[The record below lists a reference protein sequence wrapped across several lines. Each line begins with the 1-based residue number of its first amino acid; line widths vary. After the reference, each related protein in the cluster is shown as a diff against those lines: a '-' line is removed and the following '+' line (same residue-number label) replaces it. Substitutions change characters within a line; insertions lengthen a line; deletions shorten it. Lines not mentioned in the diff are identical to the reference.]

1 MAIPDY
7 LENTVKDYADQAKA
21 AYSAPINTGTFTG
34 RQFVAGEDPL
44 QTQAINMAQQGVGS
58 YSPYLQAAQAA
69 QRTGAGQLGLAGQTL
84 GGAYGALGQAGSA
97 LGGVGGTINQAG
109 STLGQAGQSLGGIGG
124 TINQAGQSLG
134 QAGAAY
140 GGMGQFQAA
149 GAGAAQGAANIA
161 GGAAG
166 MTGPN
171 AYKQFMSPYQQQVID
186 ATLAEYDK
194 QGAAGAQ
201 QIKDS
206 AISSGN
212 FGGGREGAQL
222 GEYQANRLADRA
234 ALQGSMLQQGFGQAN
249 QLAQQ
254 NFANQGDLFGMQQG
268 LGGMASNLFSQ
279 QGQMGQA
286 QQSLAQS
293 QLGRGSAM
301 ANLSGAQ
308 QNLAQSQLGRGTAMQ
323 NLAQSQLGRGQ
334 AIQGLSAA
342 QQGLAGA
349 YGNQINQQF
358 GLSDFQRQGMGQDIS
373 ALGSMGAIRQ
383 GLNQAQLTADQQA
396 ARTGAYEPYGRLTQF
411 GNVLTGL
418 GGGYAGQQY
427 QDPGSGGS
435 PFQAALGTA
444 TGLAGLYGKIF
455 DK

>member
-1 MAIPDY
+1 MSIPSY

-21 AYSAPINTGTFTG
+21 AYSAPINTDVFTG
-34 RQFVAGEDPL
+34 SKFVAGEDPL
-44 QTQAINMAQQGVGS
+44 QTQAINMARQGVGS
-58 YSPYLQAAQAA
+58 YAPYLQAAQAA
-69 QRTGAGQLGLAGQTL
+69 QRAGAGQLGLAGQTL

-97 LGGVGGTINQAG
+97 
-109 STLGQAGQSLGGIGG
+109 
-124 TINQAGQSLG
+124 LG

-171 AYKQFMSPYQQQVID
+171 AYKAFMSPYQQQVID

-201 QIKDS
+201 QIKDA

-234 ALQGSMLQQGFGQAN
+234 ALQSSMLQEGFGQAN

-254 NFANQGDLFGMQQG
+254 NFANQGALFGMQQG
-268 LGGMASNLFSQ
+268 LGNMASNLFGQ
-279 QGQMGQA
+279 QGQMGAA
-286 QQSLAQS
+286 QQSLAN
-293 QLGRGSAM
+293 A
-301 ANLSGAQ
+301 
-308 QNLAQSQLGRGTAMQ
+308 
-323 NLAQSQLGRGQ
+323 QLGRGQ

-383 GLNQAQLTADQQA
+383 GLNQAQLTAEQNRL
-396 ARTGAYEPYGRLTQF
+396 RTGAYEPYGRLTQF

-435 PFQAALGTA
+435 PFQSALGTA

-455 DK
+455 G